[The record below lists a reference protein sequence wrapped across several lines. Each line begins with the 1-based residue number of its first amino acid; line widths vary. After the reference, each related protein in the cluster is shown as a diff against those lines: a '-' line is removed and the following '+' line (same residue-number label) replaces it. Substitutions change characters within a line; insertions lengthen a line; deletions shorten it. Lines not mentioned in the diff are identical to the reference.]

1 MTLVTGIVLYIII
14 WWTVLFTM
22 LPIGVRVP
30 PNPEPGIATSA
41 PEHPRLLKK
50 MIWTSLVSV
59 VVWLLIYA
67 LIHSGLVSIGESG
80 SSSSIY

>member
-1 MTLVTGIVLYIII
+1 MTWVTGIVLYIII

-30 PNPEPGIATSA
+30 QNPEPGIATSA

-50 MIWTSLVSV
+50 VIWTSLVSV

-67 LIHSGLVSIGESG
+67 LIHSGLVSLGESG
-80 SSSSIY
+80 PTPSVY

>member
-30 PNPEPGIATSA
+30 QNPEPGIATSA
-41 PEHPRLLKK
+41 PEHPRILKK
-50 MIWTSLVSV
+50 VIWTSLVSV

-67 LIHSGLVSIGESG
+67 LIHSGLVSLGESG
-80 SSSSIY
+80 PSSSVY

>member
-1 MTLVTGIVLYIII
+1 MTWVTGIVLYIMI

-30 PNPEPGIATSA
+30 QNPEPGIATSA
-41 PEHPRLLKK
+41 PEHPNLLKK
-50 MIWTSLVSV
+50 IVWTSLTSV

-67 LIHSGLVSIGESG
+67 LIHSGLFSLGESG
-80 SSSSIY
+80 PSSSIY

>member
-1 MTLVTGIVLYIII
+1 MTWVTGLVLYIII

-30 PNPEPGIATSA
+30 PNPDPGIATSA
-41 PEHPRLLKK
+41 PERPNLGRK
-50 MIWTSLVSV
+50 MLWTTGASV

-67 LIHSGLVSIGESG
+67 LIHSGLISISG
-80 SSSSIY
+80 

>member
-30 PNPEPGIATSA
+30 QNPDPGIATSA
-41 PEHPRLLKK
+41 PEHPQIFKK
-50 MIWTSLVSV
+50 MIWTSLASG

-67 LIHSGLVSIGESG
+67 VIQSGLISFGEPG
-80 SSSSIY
+80 PSSSIY